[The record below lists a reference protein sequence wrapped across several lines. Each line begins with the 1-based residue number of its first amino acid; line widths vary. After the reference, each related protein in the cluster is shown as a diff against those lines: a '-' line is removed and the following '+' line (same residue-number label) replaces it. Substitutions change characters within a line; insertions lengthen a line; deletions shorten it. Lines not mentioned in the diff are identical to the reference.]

1 MGTQP
6 QEATRD
12 RTPPQS
18 TVSTTKS
25 FIKDLFNNV
34 KSVLPMFKEPGKEDV
49 QTILHTQQ
57 NYLYL
62 DIIRGCV
69 FWHNREVNMVQS
81 QVQSQLNS
89 HKEIMSKQLWQIR
102 IISKT

>member
-1 MGTQP
+1 MHIHTNTFSGLFRDTCP
-6 QEATRD
+6 QVATRG

-18 TVSTTKS
+18 TVSNT
-25 FIKDLFNNV
+25 FIKNFLNNV
-34 KSVLPMFKEPGKEDV
+34 KSVLPVFKEHPEKEDV

-69 FWHNREVNMVQS
+69 FWNGRQVNMVQS
-81 QVQSQLNS
+81 QVQSQL
-89 HKEIMSKQLWQIR
+89 E
-102 IISKT
+102 